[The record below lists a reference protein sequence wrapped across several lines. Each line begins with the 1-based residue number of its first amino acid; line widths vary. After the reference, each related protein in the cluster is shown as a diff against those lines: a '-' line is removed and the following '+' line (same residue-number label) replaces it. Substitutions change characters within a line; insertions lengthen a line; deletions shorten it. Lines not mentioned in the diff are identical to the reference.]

1 MEYAANKIQPISANI
16 QSNFKLVLNP
26 TQHDY
31 SAFAFDISCL
41 LGHRINRYEKLLWKR
56 KMN

>member
-1 MEYAANKIQPISANI
+1 MEYAANKIQPIAANI
-16 QSNFKLVLNP
+16 QSNFKLILNP

-31 SAFAFDISCL
+31 SAFAFDILCL
-41 LGHRINRYEKLLWKR
+41 LGHRINRYEKLLWER